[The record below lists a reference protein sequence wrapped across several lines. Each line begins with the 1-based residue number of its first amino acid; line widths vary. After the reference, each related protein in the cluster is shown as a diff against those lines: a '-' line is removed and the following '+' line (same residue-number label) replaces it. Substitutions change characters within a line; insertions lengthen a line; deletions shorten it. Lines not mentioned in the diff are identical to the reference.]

1 MIKKFF
7 YGILL
12 LFFILQING
21 WAASS
26 PVLTVSGAVKKAV
39 PLSLD
44 ELSKMQSISVRLNEV
59 DQGKNYKGAFN
70 YQAIPLRTLL
80 EQAGI
85 QKENSDFSK
94 QIDLAVVVR
103 NKAGKQI
110 ALSWGELFYRNPSE
124 VTVAFSAAPIMPH
137 KNCESCHKPEIYENW
152 FGQLKRP
159 IGLPKLIVAND
170 FYTDRSLEEITDIQ
184 VIDLKP
190 VIKTQKM
197 TKLHSPSF
205 EVSGT
210 VKKSLTLTDLSSYS
224 HKEIMTKSIGEGMGF
239 HGLKSVEGVP
249 LVDILERAG
258 AEMDLSTVILIS
270 APDGYRSLVSFGEL
284 FLAPAGRRILI
295 ADIINH
301 NSLDKD
307 GKFFFIPPDDLAA
320 DRDVKAVEKIE
331 VINLFKK

>member
-1 MIKKFF
+1 M
-7 YGILL
+7 
-12 LFFILQING
+12 LFFIFQINS

-26 PVLTVSGAVKKAV
+26 PALTVSGTIKKSV
-39 PLSLD
+39 HLSLD

-94 QIDLAVVVR
+94 QIDLAVVIR

-110 ALSWGELFYRNPSE
+110 AFSWGEIFYRNPAE
-124 VTVAFSAAPIMPH
+124 VTVAFTAAPIMPH
-137 KNCESCHKPEIYENW
+137 KKCESCHKPEIYENW

-170 FYTDRSLEEITDIQ
+170 FYTDRSLEEITGIE
-184 VIDLKP
+184 VIDLRP
-190 VIKTQKM
+190 VIKTKKM
-197 TKLHSPSF
+197 VKLHSPSF
-205 EVSGT
+205 VVSGM
-210 VKKSLTLTDLSSYS
+210 VKNSMTISDLSSYTR
-224 HKEIMTKSIGEGMGF
+224 KEVMTKSVGEGMGF

-249 LVDILERAG
+249 LVDILKRAG
-258 AEMDLSTVILIS
+258 AEMDLSTVFLIS

-284 FLAPAGRRILI
+284 FLSPAGRRILI

-320 DRDVKAVEKIE
+320 DRDVKAVERIE
-331 VINLFKK
+331 VINLKKK